1 MIINVLFK
9 RHSLHWRE
17 GTRGEIFFFKI
28 NTKVSYTCGVEG
40 RKITFFFFFL
50 TILDILP
57 LAFLPP
63 TLHIRLSEHNILCKW
78 VWWWKIVE
86 LGTLSV

>member
-1 MIINVLFK
+1 MCCLK
-9 RHSLHWRE
+9 
-17 GTRGEIFFFKI
+17 GTVSIGGKEQGGKFFFLNKYQSI
-28 NTKVSYTCGVEG
+28 LHLWG
-40 RKITFFFFFL
+40 RGKKNNFFFFFL